1 MTPEHALHPVR
12 ELPTLDEITELID
25 LESMR
30 DDNGGHRDATYTIPP
45 APVRVRRLCRGL
57 SFSSNNHQGDL
68 SCKRNKKT
76 SHFVSARGENG
87 TCSHRPPAQVL
98 LGTTSLSACSGFRIG
113 LLSAPSRNRVPVVKS
128 RISYP
133 VTAAGQRRP
142 HTVFRRKTHL
152 SLLDYSAD
160 AR

>member
-1 MTPEHALHPVR
+1 MTPERALHPLR

-57 SFSSNNHQGDL
+57 SFSSNSHHGDL

-76 SHFVSARGENG
+76 SHCVSARGENG
-87 TCSHRPPAQVL
+87 EWSHRPPAQVL
-98 LGTTSLSACSGFRIG
+98 LGTMRLSAYSGFRIG
-113 LLSAPSRNRVPVVKS
+113 LLSAPSQNR
-128 RISYP
+128 
-133 VTAAGQRRP
+133 
-142 HTVFRRKTHL
+142 FRWCIRGFRTRL
-152 SLLDYSAD
+152 QLRGSDGLTPSSAE
-160 AR
+160 RLICRC